1 MKRVDLTEILIA
13 LSGMFLL
20 IGAFDNLSWLTFD
33 GVPGGI
39 IVLGIVSLLV
49 GLLMLMDVLMP
60 SLLKGLGEAKDI
72 LVLVL
77 ALVFVIWGLVANFAD
92 TWEYGASGP
101 TILVGGFSL
110 LIASMLRMGILK

>member
-1 MKRVDLTEILIA
+1 MKRVDLTEILVV

-20 IGAFDNLSWLTFD
+20 VGALENLSWLTVD
-33 GVPGGI
+33 GVSGGI
-39 IVLGIVSLLV
+39 IALGIVSLLV

-72 LVLVL
+72 IVLVL

-92 TWEYGASGP
+92 TSDYGVFGS
-101 TILVGGFSL
+101 TIFVGGFSL
-110 LIASMLRMGILK
+110 LMAGMLRMGILK

>member
-1 MKRVDLTEILIA
+1 VKRVDLTEILVA

-20 IGAFDNLSWLTFD
+20 IGAFDNLSKLKGD

-77 ALVFVIWGLVANFAD
+77 ALVFVIWGLVANFANTSD
-92 TWEYGASGP
+92 YGVSGS
-101 TILVGGFSL
+101 TIFVGGFSL
-110 LIASMLRMGILK
+110 LIAGMLRMGILK